1 MELGWT
7 EFKSPVSIRRMIGA
21 VLFTPG
27 LFLLYP
33 KIGWDGVLGVF
44 LIIFGFVISC
54 GIKGY
59 YGTTSQELKARQKME
74 AVEHQE

>member
-7 EFKSPVSIRRMIGA
+7 EFKSPESIRRMIGGA
-21 VLFTPG
+21 IFAPG
-27 LFLLYP
+27 LFLLFP
-33 KIGWDGVLGVF
+33 KIGWDGVLGIF
-44 LIIFGFVISC
+44 LIISGILISC

-59 YGTTSQELKARQKME
+59 YGTITQELQARQKMK